1 MQTLLFAIIN
11 SASAHNK
18 ESTMKKIYLIMMAA
32 IMSLMGSLAFADF
45 KPAVIY
51 DMGGKFDKS
60 FNEGVYNGI
69 KRFTDETGI
78 AVMEFE
84 VTNEAQRQQAM
95 EKMIQRG
102 ATQLQI
108 QTKCSQLL
116 MLIGWIDQTYVNIL
130 LKKKKVLI

>member
-1 MQTLLFAIIN
+1 
-11 SASAHNK
+11 
-18 ESTMKKIYLIMMAA
+18 MKKIYLIMMAA

-84 VTNEAQRQQAM
+84 VS
-95 EKMIQRG
+95 G
-102 ATQLQI
+102 ATHYRKAPHELDI
-108 QTKCSQLL
+108 A
-116 MLIGWIDQTYVNIL
+116 
-130 LKKKKVLI
+130 LKIKI

>member
-1 MQTLLFAIIN
+1 MNQFKTLIVGILLIAVLVI
-11 SASAHNK
+11 ALLL
-18 ESTMKKIYLIMMAA
+18 KIGGKDIDL
-32 IMSLMGSLAFADF
+32 LKVKTTEVF

-102 ATQLQI
+102 ATLVLGVGFAQADA
-108 QTKCSQLL
+108 
-116 MLIGWIDQTYVNIL
+116 ID
-130 LKKKKVLI
+130 KVAAANPDKMF

>member
-78 AVMEFE
+78 AVME
-84 VTNEAQRQQAM
+84 
-95 EKMIQRG
+95 
-102 ATQLQI
+102 L
-108 QTKCSQLL
+108 S
-116 MLIGWIDQTYVNIL
+116 LIHI
-130 LKKKKVLI
+130 